1 MKVSRF
7 DAASSEPAP
16 SPSSFSGLVAG
27 ARSFVD
33 VAVPRTEIVGK
44 MRVLARH
51 ERLAVRVEAREY
63 LSRLGIS
70 AAGIEAT
77 TEWHEEIA
85 TRTVAVAMRAPGNVD
100 DTLATLEAWNTCDEG
115 QIDYVWQAYK
125 DLQDRLDPLDAE
137 SRISDQAYG
146 EILAA
151 AKKKDPTLLR
161 CYGCSTLAGF
171 AISMVERLSS

>member
-7 DAASSEPAP
+7 DAASPDPAP

-27 ARSFVD
+27 ARAFVD
-33 VAVPRTEIVGK
+33 VTVPRTEIVGK

-63 LSRLGIS
+63 LERLGLKGP
-70 AAGIEAT
+70 AIEAT

-85 TRTVAVAMRAPGNVD
+85 TRTVAVAMREPGNVD

-125 DLQDRLDPLDAE
+125 DLQDKLDPLDAE
-137 SRISDQAYG
+137 SRLSEEQCG

-151 AKKKDPTLLR
+151 AKKKDPTLLMS
-161 CYGCSTLAGF
+161 YGCSTLAGF
-171 AISMVERLSS
+171 VISTVERLSS